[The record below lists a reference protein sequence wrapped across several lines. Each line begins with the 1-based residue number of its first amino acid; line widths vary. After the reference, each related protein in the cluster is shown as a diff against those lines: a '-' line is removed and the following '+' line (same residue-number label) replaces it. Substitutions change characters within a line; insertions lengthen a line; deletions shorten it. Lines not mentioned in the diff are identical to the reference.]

1 MKEIIEK
8 LTSYN
13 LFNYLL
19 PGTVFAVLVENFT
32 GYSFIHNNLFVA
44 FFAYYITGMVISR
57 LGSLVI
63 EPLLRKVGF
72 VEFAPYEDF
81 VRCSAK
87 DKKLDVLSESNNTY
101 RTLAT
106 VFIALGFLK
115 LVEMLLIHLSAA
127 NWVAPLILCIFLLC
141 LFLLSYRKQTSYIKK
156 RIDYQKG

>member
-1 MKEIIEK
+1 MKELIEK

-19 PGTVFAVLVENFT
+19 PGTVFVVLAENYT
-32 GYSFIHNNLFVA
+32 SYSFIHKNLFVV
-44 FFAYYITGMVISR
+44 FFAYYFIGMVISR
-57 LGSLVI
+57 VGSLTV

-81 VRCSAK
+81 VRCSEK
-87 DKKLDVLSESNNTY
+87 DQKLEVLSESNNTY

-115 LVEMLLIHLSAA
+115 LVEIILTRFSAA
-127 NWVAPLILCIFLLC
+127 NWVAPLILCTFLFG
-141 LFLLSYRKQTSYIKK
+141 LFLLSYRKQTAYIKK
-156 RIDYQKG
+156 RIDYQRN